1 MSAVGQDEAP
11 QADRKDMLRDAF
23 DAVESNN
30 ISSEPVKAQ
39 ENVSRETAAEKTERL
54 RDEAGRFAAT
64 DGKSQAKEKGA
75 SVAQAAPA
83 ETVPPVQA
91 VEPPLWE
98 RPPASW
104 KKEYHPLWSSAD
116 PKLREYAYQRE
127 EQMRAGVEPLL
138 PKAQLADA
146 ITRVSEPYMQTIR
159 GMGIDLP
166 TAVEGLMKADHT
178 LRHAPP
184 DQKLAYFMQLGRQ
197 YGINL
202 NGADVDGQAPQPQ
215 VDPNYSIMQE
225 LNRLR
230 GEFTTLTQRQEQERD
245 AVFQAD
251 INKFAQ
257 KAEYFDEVRPAM
269 IQLLQSGMAESLEDA
284 YEKAIR
290 LDTQLFES
298 IQSAKHAETEAQ
310 KRASADAAAK
320 SARRAAVSVRS
331 ATPGST
337 TSTKAQDRRSML
349 LEQFDGVA
357 ERL

>member
-1 MSAVGQDEAP
+1 
-11 QADRKDMLRDAF
+11 
-23 DAVESNN
+23 
-30 ISSEPVKAQ
+30 
-39 ENVSRETAAEKTERL
+39 
-54 RDEAGRFAAT
+54 
-64 DGKSQAKEKGA
+64 
-75 SVAQAAPA
+75 
-83 ETVPPVQA
+83 
-91 VEPPLWE
+91 
-98 RPPASW
+98 
-104 KKEYHPLWSSAD
+104 
-116 PKLREYAYQRE
+116 
-127 EQMRAGVEPLL
+127 MRAGVEPLL

-166 TAVEGLMKADHT
+166 TAVEGLMRADHT

-184 DQKLAYFMQLGRQ
+184 DQKLADFVELGRQ

-202 NGADVDGQAPQPQ
+202 NGMGGQSQQPQ

-230 GEFTTLTQRQEQERD
+230 GDFMSLTQRQEQERD

-257 KAEYFDEVRPAM
+257 KSEYFDEVRPAM
-269 IQLLQSGMAESLEDA
+269 IQLLQSGMAETLEDA

-290 LDTQLFES
+290 LDTSLFES

-320 SARRAAVSVRS
+320 NARRAAVSVRS
-331 ATPGST
+331 ATPGSK
-337 TSTKAQDRRSML
+337 TSTNAQDRRSML
-349 LEQFDGVA
+349 LEQFDGMA

>member
-30 ISSEPVKAQ
+30 VASEPVRAQ
-39 ENVSRETAAEKTERL
+39 DNVTRETAAEKTERL

-64 DGKSQAKEKGA
+64 DGKPQGKEKGA

-104 KKEYHPLWSSAD
+104 KKEYHPLWTSAD

-166 TAVEGLMKADHT
+166 TAVEGLMRADHT

-184 DQKLAYFMQLGRQ
+184 DQKLADFVELGRQ

-202 NGADVDGQAPQPQ
+202 NGMGGQSQQPQ

-230 GEFTTLTQRQEQERD
+230 GDFMSLTQRQEQERD

-257 KAEYFDEVRPAM
+257 KSEYFDEVRPAM
-269 IQLLQSGMAESLEDA
+269 IQLLQSGMAETLEDA

-290 LDTQLFES
+290 LDTSLFES

-320 SARRAAVSVRS
+320 NARRAAVSVRS
-331 ATPGST
+331 ATPGSK
-337 TSTKAQDRRSML
+337 TSTNAQDRRSML
-349 LEQFDGVA
+349 LEQFDGMA

>member
-30 ISSEPVKAQ
+30 VSSEPVTPQ
-39 ENVSRETAAEKTERL
+39 ENVSRETATEKTERL

-64 DGKSQAKEKGA
+64 DGKPQAKEKGA

-83 ETVPPVQA
+83 ETVPPVEA

-104 KKEYHPLWSSAD
+104 KKEYHPLWTSAD

-166 TAVEGLMKADHT
+166 TAVKGLMEADHT
-178 LRHAPP
+178 LRHSPP

-202 NGADVDGQAPQPQ
+202 NGAGVDGQAPQPQ
-215 VDPNYSIMQE
+215 VDPNYALLQE
-225 LNRLR
+225 LNNIR
-230 GEFTTLTQRQEQERD
+230 GEVQSFKQQQQQERD
-245 AVFQAD
+245 AVILAD
-251 INKFAQ
+251 IDRFA
-257 KAEYFDEVRPAM
+257 KTAEHFEEARPTM
-269 IQLLQSGMAESLEDA
+269 IELLEKGMAHTVPEA

-290 LDTQLFES
+290 LDTSLFES

-320 SARRAAVSVRS
+320 NARRAAVSVRS
-331 ATPGST
+331 ATPGSK
-337 TSTKAQDRRSML
+337 TSTNAQDRRSML
-349 LEQFDGVA
+349 LEQFDSVA